1 MKSNDL
7 VNLMFSPQWIS
18 TLLHHFISGAKK
30 INPQGIKAEILYL
43 VIPFVTDDVTRG
55 VLSNANT
62 RSNFSSVFYKK
73 DLSEKRIPVEI
84 KNALMGKN
92 NQIEQYREITNRG
105 FIYLGN
111 TVALGIGKYITVTKI
126 TNYKYEKGINRDY
139 CKAAYNLGVILA
151 KEDYRN
157 VFVKLGLTNI

>member
-43 VIPFVTDDVTRG
+43 VIPFVTDDVTRE
-55 VLSNANT
+55 VLSIANT

-73 DLSEKRIPVEI
+73 NPSEKRIPLEI

-92 NQIEQYREITNRG
+92 NQIEQYHEITNRG
-105 FIYLGN
+105 VIYLGN
-111 TVALGIGKYITVTKI
+111 IAKLGIGKYITVAQTI
-126 TNYKYEKGINRDY
+126 EYKDEKGIIRDY
-139 CKAAYNLGVILA
+139 CKAAYNLGVVLA

-157 VFVKLGLTNI
+157 VFVKLGITNI

>member
-18 TLLHHFISGAKK
+18 TLLHHFISGAEKV
-30 INPQGIKAEILYL
+30 NAQGIKTEILYL
-43 VIPFVTDDVTRG
+43 VIPFVTDDVTNG
-55 VLSNANT
+55 ILSNANI
-62 RSNFSSVFYKK
+62 RSNFSSIFYKK
-73 DLSEKRIPVEI
+73 ASSEKRIPLDV
-84 KNALMGKN
+84 KNSLMGKN

-111 TVALGIGKYITVTKI
+111 TVTLEIGKYITVAKTI
-126 TNYKYEKGINRDY
+126 EYKYEKGINRDY
-139 CKAAYNLGVILA
+139 CKAAYNLGVVLA

-157 VFVKLGLTNI
+157 VFVKLGITNI

>member
-30 INPQGIKAEILYL
+30 INSQGIKTEILYL
-43 VIPFVTDDVTRG
+43 VIPFVTDDATREI
-55 VLSNANT
+55 LSNANI

-73 DLSEKRIPVEI
+73 DPSEKRIPIEI

-111 TVALGIGKYITVTKI
+111 TVTLEIGAYITVSPTI
-126 TNYKYEKGINRDY
+126 EYKDEKDINRDY
-139 CKAAYNLGVILA
+139 CKAAYSLGIVLA

-157 VFVKLGLTNI
+157 VFVKLGITNI